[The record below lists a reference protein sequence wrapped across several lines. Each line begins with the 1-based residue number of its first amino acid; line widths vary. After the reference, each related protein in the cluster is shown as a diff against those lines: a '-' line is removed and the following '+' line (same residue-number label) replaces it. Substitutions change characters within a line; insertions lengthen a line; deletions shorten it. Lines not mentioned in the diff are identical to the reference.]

1 MALILMNWQL
11 LSDIRRI
18 LQVSIDVSCITFLH
32 EAGVPQEHCAGKLHS
47 YLKEFSWTVI
57 GNTDDD
63 HGMNIWLMQIV

>member
-47 YLKEFSWTVI
+47 YLKEFS
-57 GNTDDD
+57 
-63 HGMNIWLMQIV
+63 